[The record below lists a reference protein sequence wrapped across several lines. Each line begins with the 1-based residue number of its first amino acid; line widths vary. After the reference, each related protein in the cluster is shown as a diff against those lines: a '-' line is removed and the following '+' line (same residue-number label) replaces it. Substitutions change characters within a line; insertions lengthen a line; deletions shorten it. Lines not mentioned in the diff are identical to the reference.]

1 MLNELIG
8 TLRDDGCN
16 TMASQPATNLG
27 IAVSLVT
34 SQPMGTTATPYAYSV
49 YQVFELGALVAL
61 SGGDFGGQGQ
71 ASAVSNQVH
80 FAAESASRAA
90 QTVVCGLSG
99 PPLLPAPAAARDART
114 EEPST
119 HQRSQS
125 ILPSWSSRTCNRSRM
140 RSNGPSCCQRWD
152 RSYTVCHGPYR
163 SGRSRQ
169 GAPVL
174 RIQKMP
180 FRIGRWSFH
189 RPPRLPFSGSKSW
202 SNRHCSSDN
211 SSRRIRI
218 TSQDG
223 PRFLPG
229 LYSGYRQSTDSSDRT

>member
-1 MLNELIG
+1 MLSELIRA
-8 TLRDDGCN
+8 LRDDGVN
-16 TMASQPATNLG
+16 AMASQPATNPG

-34 SQPMGTTATPYAYSV
+34 GQPMGTTATPDAHGV
-49 YQVFELGALVAL
+49 HQVFELGTLVAL

-90 QTVVCGLSG
+90 QTVVGGLSG
-99 PPLLPAPAAARDART
+99 PPFLPAPAAARDART

-125 ILPSWSSRTCNRSRM
+125 ILPSWSSRSCNRSRM
-140 RSNGPSCCQRWD
+140 RSNRPSCCQRWK

-169 GAPVL
+169 GAPV
-174 RIQKMP
+174 RRTQKMP

-189 RPPRLPFSGSKSW
+189 WPPRLPFSGSKSW

-211 SSRRIRI
+211 SSRRIRV

-223 PRFLPG
+223 PGFMPG
-229 LYSGYRQSTDSSDRT
+229 LYPGYRQSMDSSDRT